1 MALRQYNANM
11 IRTQIQIE
19 SQTYEKLKAK
29 SKGSGKSI
37 SEIVRRS
44 LDQTI
49 ESQEADQKWAR
60 ALNSMGKFS
69 SGLNNLAEKHDDHLG
84 ARW

>member
-1 MALRQYNANM
+1 MV
-11 IRTQIQIE
+11 RTQIQF
-19 SQTYEKLKAK
+19 QKKTYESLKTK
-29 SKGSGKSI
+29 SKETGKSI

-60 ALNSMGKFS
+60 ALKSMGKFS
-69 SGLNNLAEKHDDHLG
+69 SGLNSLAEKHDEHLG
-84 ARW
+84 DRW

>member
-60 ALNSMGKFS
+60 ALSSMGKFS

-84 ARW
+84 DRW

>member
-1 MALRQYNANM
+1 MAYLHYITIM
-11 IRTQIQIE
+11 IRTQIQFE
-19 SQTYEKLKAK
+19 QRTYEALKTK
-29 SKGSGKSI
+29 SNETGKSI

-44 LDQTI
+44 LDRSI
-49 ESQEADQKWAR
+49 AAQEVDQKWAR

-84 ARW
+84 DRW

>member
-1 MALRQYNANM
+1 MASLLYTAIM
-11 IRTQIQIE
+11 IRTQIQFE
-19 SQTYEKLKAK
+19 KKTYEALKTK
-29 SKGSGKSI
+29 SKETGKSI

-49 ESQEADQKWAR
+49 ESQECDQKWAR
-60 ALNSMGKFS
+60 ALSSMGKFS

-84 ARW
+84 DRW

>member
-1 MALRQYNANM
+1 MALWQYNANM
-11 IRTQIQIE
+11 IRTQIQF
-19 SQTYEKLKAK
+19 QKKTYESLKTK
-29 SKGSGKSI
+29 SKETGKSI

-49 ESQEADQKWAR
+49 ELQECDQKWAR

-84 ARW
+84 DRW

>member
-1 MALRQYNANM
+1 M
-11 IRTQIQIE
+11 IRTQIQLE

-37 SEIVRRS
+37 SEIVRQS

-49 ESQEADQKWAR
+49 ESQECDQKWAR
-60 ALNSMGKFS
+60 ALNSLGKFS
-69 SGLNNLAEKHDDHLG
+69 SGLNNLAEKHDEHLG